1 MKIWYIITFSKG
13 NHHEIYNA
21 SILKLCTLCSDEVV
35 AISDK
40 RLLPIIVSW
49 LIFRIQGIHKHR
61 YLLLLGK
68 EKIIFIA
75 FIHMECYFKYCYIIY
90 F

>member
-1 MKIWYIITFSKG
+1 MKIWYINTFSKG

-49 LIFRIQGIHKHR
+49 LIFRIQVYINIVSIA
-61 YLLLLGK
+61 LGK
-68 EKIIFIA
+68 RKD
-75 FIHMECYFKYCYIIY
+75 YFYCFHTYGVL

>member
-1 MKIWYIITFSKG
+1 MKIWYINTFSKG

-40 RLLPIIVSW
+40 KTLANYCELAN
-49 LIFRIQGIHKHR
+49 IQDSGIHKYR
-61 YLLLLGK
+61 QSSFSNKIPDFSLYYLPLKASLANICHL
-68 EKIIFIA
+68 
-75 FIHMECYFKYCYIIY
+75 
-90 F
+90 

>member
-1 MKIWYIITFSKG
+1 MKIWYINTFSKG

-40 RLLPIIVSW
+40 KTLANYCELANIQDSGIHNIVS
-49 LIFRIQGIHKHR
+49 IA
-61 YLLLLGK
+61 LGK
-68 EKIIFIA
+68 RKD
-75 FIHMECYFKYCYIIY
+75 YFYCFHTYGVL
-90 F
+90 FLN